1 MAEGRD
7 DEGPEVDTGTSDL
20 DAAARL
26 RPALLVALTGLA
38 VLAVAAIAS
47 ELIGHLLAL
56 AEAQRELSRL
66 QPPGSQPAI
75 FAAGVRLNVALVLEA
90 ALLEPVL
97 GLSIVGVYSLAR
109 RGSFVLALT
118 GLIAFNLACVGLIVA
133 GPLLGVG
140 SSPSYRLSHVVVP
153 LIGLPIAEFALWM
166 LFRPGERAR
175 YGR

>member
-1 MAEGRD
+1 MGRD
-7 DEGPEVDTGTSDL
+7 DDPEVDTETSDI

-47 ELIGHLLAL
+47 ELVGHVIAL
-56 AEAQRELSRL
+56 VEAQRELSRL

-75 FAAGVRLNVALVLEA
+75 FAAGVRLNVALVVEA
-90 ALLEPVL
+90 AVLEPLL

-118 GLIAFNLACVGLIVA
+118 GLVAFNLACVGLLVA
-133 GPLLGVG
+133 GPVLGIG
-140 SSPSYRLSHVVVP
+140 ASPAYGLSHVVVP

-166 LFRPGERAR
+166 LFRPGEREGYR
-175 YGR
+175 R